1 MPINRR
7 QFGFLP
13 FSTLLAG
20 SGTKLSIQLSCGSI
34 GVKADQR
41 QAISFAAQYGFQ
53 SVEVDS
59 GFLASLEAKA
69 LGALVEETRAKGVQW
84 GCAGMPVDFRRDDE
98 TFRAGLVDLPRRAAA
113 LRAAGGTRMGTW
125 IGPGSD
131 TLTFAE
137 NMKTHAERLRKVA
150 SVLEDQNCRLGLEYV
165 GPRTSWAGRR
175 YPFVHTMKGMKEL
188 IAAIGKPNVG
198 FVLDSWHWY
207 TAEETVDDLKTL
219 KASDVILIDLNDA
232 PAGIDVKAQVDST
245 RALPCETGVI
255 DVGAFLSTLNALGCD
270 APARCEPFSARLR
283 ALPPEQALQET
294 AAAMKKAFSLI
305 R

>member
-1 MPINRR
+1 MSINRR

-13 FSTLLAG
+13 LSTLLAG
-20 SGTKLSIQLSCGSI
+20 SGTKMSIQLSCGSI

-41 QAISFAAQYGFQ
+41 QAISYAAQYGFQ

-59 GFLASLEAKA
+59 GFLASLEAKV

-98 TFRAGLVDLPRRAAA
+98 SFRTGLADLPRRAAA
-113 LRAAGGTRMGTW
+113 IRAAGATRMGTW
-125 IGPGSD
+125 ISPGSD
-131 TLTFAE
+131 TLAFSD
-137 NMKTHAERLRKVA
+137 NMKVHAARLRQVA
-150 SVLEDQNCRLGLEYV
+150 SVLEDQDCRLGLEYV
-165 GPRTSWAGRR
+165 GPKTSRTERR
-175 YPFVHTMKGMKEL
+175 HPFVHSMKGMREL

-207 TAEETVDDLKTL
+207 TAGETLSDLKTL
-219 KASDVILIDLNDA
+219 KASEVILIDLNDA
-232 PAGIDVKAQVDST
+232 PAGIAIDEQIDSK

-255 DVGAFLSTLNALGCD
+255 DVGGFLSTLNSIGCD

-283 ALPPEQALQET
+283 TLPPEQALQET
-294 AAAMKKAFSLI
+294 ATAMKKAFGLM

>member
-7 QFGFLP
+7 QFASLS

-41 QAISFAAQYGFQ
+41 QAILFAAQYGFQ

-69 LGALVEETRAKGVQW
+69 LGALVEETRAKGIQW
-84 GCAGMPVDFRRDDE
+84 GCAGMPVDFRRDE
-98 TFRAGLVDLPRRAAA
+98 ESFRAGLADLPRRAAA
-113 LRAAGGTRMGTW
+113 VRAAGCTRMGTW
-125 IGPGSD
+125 ISPGSD
-131 TLTFAE
+131 TLTYAE
-137 NMKTHAERLRKVA
+137 NMKVHASRLRSVA
-150 SVLEDQNCRLGLEYV
+150 SVLEDQDCRLGLEYV
-165 GPRTSWAGRR
+165 GPKTSRSARR
-175 YPFVHTMKGMKEL
+175 YPFVHSMKGMREL

-198 FVLDSWHWY
+198 FVMDSWHWY
-207 TAEETVDDLKTL
+207 TAGETISDLKTL

-232 PAGIDVKAQVDST
+232 PAGVAIDDQIDSK
-245 RALPCETGVI
+245 RALPCESGVI
-255 DVGAFLSTLNALGCD
+255 DVGGFLSTLSSIGCD

>member
-7 QFGFLP
+7 QFGL
-13 FSTLLAG
+13 FSFSSLFAG
-20 SGTKLSIQLSCGSI
+20 ARTQMSIQLSCGSI

-41 QAISFAAQYGFQ
+41 QAISYAARYGFQ

-59 GFLASLEAKA
+59 GFLASLDAKA
-69 LGALVEETRAKGVQW
+69 LGALVEEARAKGVKW
-84 GCAGMPVDFRRDDE
+84 GCAGLPVEFRRDDE
-98 TFRAGLVDLPRRAAA
+98 TFRAGLVSLPRRAAA
-113 LRAAGGTRMGTW
+113 IRAAGANRMGTW
-125 IGPGSD
+125 ISPGSD
-131 TLTFAE
+131 TLTYAE
-137 NMKTHAERLRKVA
+137 NMKVHASRLRQVA
-150 SVLEDQNCRLGLEYV
+150 SVLEDQDCRLGLEYV
-165 GPRTSWAGRR
+165 GPKTSRAERR
-175 YPFVHTMKGMKEL
+175 HPFVHSMNGMREL

-207 TAEETVDDLKTL
+207 TAGETLSDIKTL
-219 KASDVILIDLNDA
+219 KASDVVLIDLNDA
-232 PAGIDVKAQVDST
+232 PAGIAVDEQIDSK
-245 RALPCETGVI
+245 RALPCETGII
-255 DVGAFLSTLNALGCD
+255 DVGGFLSTLNSIGCD